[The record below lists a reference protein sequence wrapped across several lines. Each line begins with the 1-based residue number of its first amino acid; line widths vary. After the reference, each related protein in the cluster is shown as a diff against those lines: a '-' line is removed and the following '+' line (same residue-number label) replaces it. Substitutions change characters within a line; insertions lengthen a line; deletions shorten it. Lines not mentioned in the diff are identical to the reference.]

1 MKQNITYQQIPLFD
15 LGQIVTTPQIP
26 ELFRHDEIAEL
37 LRHHVHGQWGRLDPE
52 DAAANHQGV
61 RDGSRIFSTY
71 YVRGRKI
78 WVITEAD
85 RSSTLVL
92 FPSEY

>member
-1 MKQNITYQQIPLFD
+1 MKQDITYQNAPLFD
-15 LGQIVTTPQIP
+15 LGDLYTTRQILEFLLT
-26 ELFRHDEIAEL
+26 DEIVNL
-37 LRHHVHGQWGRLDPE
+37 LRLHVHGQWGRLDPE

-61 RDGSRIFSTY
+61 KDGSRIFSSY
-71 YVRGRKI
+71 YVRGSKI

>member
-1 MKQNITYQQIPLFD
+1 MKQNITYQNAPLFD
-15 LGQIVTTPQIP
+15 LGDLYTTRQILEFLLT
-26 ELFRHDEIAEL
+26 DEIVNL
-37 LRHHVHGQWGRLDPE
+37 LRLHVHGQWGGLDPE

-61 RDGSRIFSTY
+61 RDGSRIFSSY